1 MSINEQG
8 DLTFD
13 PINMGQALNVIADV
27 VAAYIGSQVP
37 IEGLEPKKASQI
49 AVTIFLHSLL
59 MRAKYKEE
67 MANILDL
74 IATELREAAKSE
86 PPPDDPARPTSSDS

>member
-1 MSINEQG
+1 LSINEQG

-13 PINMGQALNVIADV
+13 PVNMGQALNVLAGV
-27 VAAYIGSQVP
+27 VAAYIGSQESP
-37 IEGLEPKKASQI
+37 TGLEPKQASQI

-59 MRAKYKEE
+59 MRAKHKEE

-74 IATELREAAKSE
+74 IAAELREVAKAA
-86 PPPDDPARPTSSDS
+86 PTSSGEGRVG